1 MAGEAECIYN
11 NNIIIMNQ
19 ENKNENII
27 IGNQGGKIIIMNQD
41 NDNDNIIM
49 GNRDV
54 EKLILWIRATIMII
68 GNQDAKIIIINHDG
82 KENNIYQDNPVDCHV
97 RDPPLDQ
104 YLYEKMDEYVERGS
118 IK

>member
-1 MAGEAECIYN
+1 
-11 NNIIIMNQ
+11 
-19 ENKNENII
+19 
-27 IGNQGGKIIIMNQD
+27 
-41 NDNDNIIM
+41 
-49 GNRDV
+49 
-54 EKLILWIRATIMII
+54 MII

-104 YLYEKMDEYVERGS
+104 YLYELMDEYVERRN